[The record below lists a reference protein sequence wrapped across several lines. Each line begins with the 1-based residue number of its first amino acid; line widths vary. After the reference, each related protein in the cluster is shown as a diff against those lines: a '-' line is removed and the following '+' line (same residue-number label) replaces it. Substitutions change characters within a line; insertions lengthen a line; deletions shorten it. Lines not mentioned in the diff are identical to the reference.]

1 MPISHQDSPTRP
13 RSGWVISLLALSVLS
28 GCSLTTINEREQETQ
43 QTGAQAERLVKDMKH
58 PRPAA
63 VNWVDTPWINPKPIT
78 TARRPAVQ
86 DLPPCSL
93 TLTIN
98 ALSLHEFGQ
107 RVSTLCG
114 LPVTITA
121 DAASTAEGLGARTV
135 TQPVSGAIPAP
146 DDHGRVPLAMMGG
159 VTSVAP
165 PVSASATINTLR
177 WQGELGGLLDTVTSQ
192 LGLSW
197 RVEAGRIVIYSLETR
212 TFQLAVLN
220 VRSSMRANVL
230 SGTSA
235 STGAEGGSA
244 SNSLS
249 GEASTSQTTSV
260 EQASDLYDD
269 IKKTVETMLTP
280 SRGRF
285 FLSAASGTLT
295 VTDTPSVLARVAE
308 YIEHENAVLNKQV
321 LLNVEVLSV
330 STSRSD
336 QMGIDWSVVYAS
348 LGGVGASLTGAFSNA
363 SGNALSSG
371 VSILDSATGSRGR
384 FSGSSLLVKALSEQ
398 GNVAVVTSHS
408 SATTNLTPVPV
419 QIAEQTVYVA
429 RTSINTTANVGSST
443 TMEPGTITTGF
454 NMTMLP
460 FIQDSG
466 DIQLQFSFN
475 LSDSP
480 TIRSIAST
488 DGSTAMEMPY
498 TKLRSLS
505 QRVNLRDGQTLVL
518 TGFEQTNTTVNKE
531 GTFTPGNFLFGG
543 GRDAD
548 KKRTTLVV
556 LITPVLM

>member
-1 MPISHQDSPTRP
+1 MPNSPKFGPTGT
-13 RSGWVISLLALSVLS
+13 RSGLVISLLAVSVLS
-28 GCSLTTINEREQETQ
+28 GCSLKTINEHERETQ
-43 QTGAQAERLVKDMKH
+43 QAGAQAQRLVNDLKK

-63 VNWVDTPWINPKPIT
+63 VNWVDKPWINPQPIT
-78 TARRPAVQ
+78 PASRPVAQ
-86 DLPPCSL
+86 GLPPCSL

-98 ALSLHEFGQ
+98 ALGLHEFGQ
-107 RVSTLCG
+107 RVSKLCG
-114 LPVTITA
+114 VPVTITA
-121 DAASTAEGLGARTV
+121 DAASSADAIGSRGV
-135 TQPVSGAIPAP
+135 TQSFSGAIPAP
-146 DDHGRVPLAMMGG
+146 DDNGRVPLNMMGSHSPAA
-159 VTSVAP
+159 SVGTTA
-165 PVSASATINTLR
+165 AHINNLR
-177 WQGELGGLLDTVTSQ
+177 WQGELSGLLDTVTSQ

-197 RVEAGRIVIYSLETR
+197 RVETGRIVIYSLETR

-235 STGAEGGSA
+235 STGAEGGDA
-244 SNSLS
+244 SNSIS
-249 GEASTSQTTSV
+249 GDASTSQTTSV
-260 EQASDLYDD
+260 EQSSDLYDD

-280 SRGRF
+280 TQGRF

-308 YIEHENAVLNKQV
+308 YIAHENAVLNKQV

-336 QMGIDWSVVYAS
+336 QLGIDWSVVYES

-363 SGNALSSG
+363 AGNALSSG
-371 VSILDSATGSRGR
+371 VSILDSATGSRGK

-419 QIAEQTVYVA
+419 QIAEQTVYIA

-480 TIRSIAST
+480 TIRSITSA
-488 DGSTAMEMPY
+488 DGTTAMEMPY

-518 TGFEQTNTTVNKE
+518 TGFEQTNTTANKE
-531 GTFTPGNFLFGG
+531 GSFTPGNFLFGG
-543 GRDAD
+543 GRDAA